1 MPVVAEQTGDFPS
14 TSFVINDISEVL
26 NNDTPTYKERR
37 QIPAGVYEMQIC
49 NVLPKEFYDK
59 PDCFD
64 DDTSNPRPDAI
75 VKRLIPLEVIDGE
88 YANERFMLAVY
99 MEPDETKYSDDDKG
113 KERYGRHRTKF
124 RIGCESISKIADA
137 CGLNSI
143 ADFDDCAGK
152 FVKVTLTEKK
162 GWTNIDK
169 VEKYGI
175 AKPIAPL
182 RQEPKPVEPP
192 KPEPAAEVAA
202 EEEAKNDLMF

>member
-88 YANERFMLAVY
+88 YANERFLLPVY
-99 MEPDETKYSDDDKG
+99 IEPDEAKYSDDDVG
-113 KERYGRHRTKF
+113 KKRYGTHRTKY
-124 RIGCESISKIADA
+124 RIGCESIGKLGQA
-137 CGLNSI
+137 CGLDSI
-143 ADFDDCAGK
+143 TDLDDCAGK
-152 FVKVTLTEKK
+152 FVKVTLKEKK
-162 GWTNIDK
+162 GWINLDK
-169 VEKYGI
+169 AEPYGI
-175 AKPIAPL
+175 AKPVLSLKQPK
-182 RQEPKPVEPP
+182 QEPAP
-192 KPEPAAEVAA
+192 KQATEQATEQEMKDDIP
-202 EEEAKNDLMF
+202 F

>member
-1 MPVVAEQTGDFPS
+1 MPVPVETTGDFPS

-88 YANERFMLAVY
+88 YANERFLLPVY
-99 MEPDETKYSDDDKG
+99 IEPDEAKYSDDEEG
-113 KERYGRHRTKF
+113 KRRYGTHRTKY
-124 RIGCESISKIADA
+124 RIGCESIGKLGQA
-137 CGLNSI
+137 CGLDSI
-143 ADFDDCAGK
+143 TDLDDCAGK
-152 FVKVTLTEKK
+152 FVKVTLKEKK
-162 GWTNIDK
+162 GWINLDK
-169 VEKYGI
+169 AEPYGI
-175 AKPIAPL
+175 AKPVLSLKQPK
-182 RQEPKPVEPP
+182 QEPAP
-192 KPEPAAEVAA
+192 KQATEQATEQEMKDDIP
-202 EEEAKNDLMF
+202 F